1 MEEGDT
7 LVNAVLGGAVTFV
20 TGNFVPLAP
29 VLGGAVAGYLQ
40 GGTRREGLR
49 VGAYSGL
56 IAFVPLVFVAIAIS
70 SVFGIVG
77 IGFGLGVFGSGAPG
91 LGAAGFLGILFVLIF
106 LVMAFVYFVGGGAIG
121 GWLGNYVKYD
131 TDVDL

>member
-1 MEEGDT
+1 MEEDNT
-7 LVNAVLGGAVTFV
+7 LANAALGGVVTFL

-40 GGTRREGLR
+40 GGTRQEGMR

-56 IAFVPLVFVAIAIS
+56 IAFVPLVLLAMAIS
-70 SVFGIVG
+70 SLIGVVG
-77 IGFGLGVFGSGAPG
+77 IGFGVFGPEIPG
-91 LGAAGFLGILFVLIF
+91 LGAAGLLGFLLLGLF
-106 LVMAFVYFVGGGAIG
+106 LVMAFAYFVGGGAVG
-121 GWLGNYVKYD
+121 GWLGNYVKYE